1 MTDNGY
7 IVEYQRVGLI
17 VKVTAIDPDSGTE
30 AVIQGPA
37 NAGEH
42 ALAQAAVKKLEF
54 LLRKKHKNDVD
65 EK

>member
-7 IVEYQRVGLI
+7 YVEFKRVGSI
-17 VKVTAIDPDSGTE
+17 VKVTAIDSVTGRE

-37 NAGEH
+37 SAGEH

-54 LLRKKHKNDVD
+54 LLRQKHGDD
-65 EK
+65 SGRA